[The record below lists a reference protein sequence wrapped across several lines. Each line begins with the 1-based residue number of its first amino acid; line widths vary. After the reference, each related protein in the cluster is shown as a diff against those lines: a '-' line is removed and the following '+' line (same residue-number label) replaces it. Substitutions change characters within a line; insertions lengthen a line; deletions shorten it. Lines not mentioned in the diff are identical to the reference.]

1 MCGVDCGRWLGTA
14 QQSVTAQRGA
24 LAAVKSNRR
33 ATVVLTPS
41 VKLPR
46 LTFHRHL
53 LEGVRSASERSRP
66 PKTTRAPLAALVS
79 ILHREH
85 LVVAKGLPDGKLASS
100 RTAVFRG
107 SLCATRAPR
116 SGVAGCPPPPKAR
129 KPSCAVLTDAT
140 RCRAM
145 TAAAGWRPPWRW
157 TTRTSARSTIGAHAT
172 MCAELRPRLR
182 PRTRRAVQRY
192 GHSWSPYA
200 IAALG

>member
-1 MCGVDCGRWLGTA
+1 MTA
-14 QQSVTAQRGA
+14 TLASHRAAKRHRAARCSGCCKIKPAHQPNQVSSVFFLLDWPFIDVYWRASGA
-24 LAAVKSNRR
+24 LANARGLPRRR
-33 ATVVLTPS
+33 ARWVALS
-41 VKLPR
+41 G
-46 LTFHRHL
+46 RHL
-53 LEGVRSASERSRP
+53 PESQKR
-66 PKTTRAPLAALVS
+66 
-79 ILHREH
+79 
-85 LVVAKGLPDGKLASS
+85 LPCSS
-100 RTAVFRG
+100 RRG
-107 SLCATRAPR
+107 RGPRRRAAAYAPR
-116 SGVAGCPPPPKAR
+116 ARRARAAGAR
-129 KPSCAVLTDAT
+129 AAHRRQAAEPSYAVLTDAT